1 MKPYTKYL
9 SKCLAA
15 FAGVVLLL
23 LVSNLLAFGGTFC
36 GMIAEDYGTFSPA
49 RMLDNISAQASPD
62 GIARAAAGQLRDAQI
77 WAVYLDETGKVLW
90 KENAPDEIPDSFSVP
105 DVAAFA
111 KGYLADYPVFI
122 RNTDGGMLVLGYP
135 KGSYT
140 KLPGNYLSTRSVR
153 MLPLFAAA
161 VLAFDLAAL
170 FSAYFYSR
178 RKIVRSTEPVIA
190 SIEMLGNGNP
200 AALTLR
206 GELAGVAESLNRA
219 SQVITRQNQARANWI
234 SGVSHD
240 IRTPLS
246 MIMGYAELIANDSAV
261 NGDIRKKAEII
272 GRQSVQIR
280 ELVQD
285 LNLVSQLEYEMQPI
299 HKATIRIASLV
310 RTYVADLLNG
320 GLPDQY
326 SIDVDISANAE
337 ITTFECDARLI
348 SRAINNLVQNSI
360 QHNPDGCDIM
370 LSLDCTEDSVILYV
384 ADNGIGLSA
393 EKIKELRE
401 RPHYIESTDDR
412 LDLRHGL
419 GHILVQQIVKAHNGT
434 MQVESENQKG
444 FKVMLIFPRR
454 PDNPC
459 M

>member
-62 GIARAAAGQLRDAQI
+62 GIARAAAGQLRDAQV
-77 WAVYLDETGKVLW
+77 WAVFMDETGKVLW

-111 KGYLADYPVFI
+111 KGYLADYPVFV

-140 KLPGNYLSTRSVR
+140 KLPGNYLSTRSMR

-161 VLAFDLAAL
+161 VLAFDFAAL
-170 FSAYFYSR
+170 FAAYFYSR
-178 RKIVRSTEPVIA
+178 RKIVRSTEPVIT
-190 SIEMLGNGNP
+190 SIEMLGNGKP

-285 LNLVSQLEYEMQPI
+285 LNLVSQLEYEMQPVQKTTV
-299 HKATIRIASLV
+299 HMAGLM
-310 RTYVADLLNG
+310 RTYAADLLNG
-320 GLPDQY
+320 GLPVQY
-326 SIDVDISANAE
+326 TVEVKISPAAE
-337 ITTFECDARLI
+337 TATASCDARLLT
-348 SRAINNLVQNSI
+348 RAVNNLVQNSI
-360 QHNPDGCDIM
+360 RHNPGGCGVA
-370 LSLDCTEDSVILYV
+370 LSLGCTADKVMLCV
-384 ADNGIGLSA
+384 ADNGTGLSA
-393 EKIKELRE
+393 DKQKELNE
-401 RPHYIESTDDR
+401 KPHYIESADDR

-419 GHILVQQIVKAHNGT
+419 GHVLVRQIVKAHNGT
-434 MQVESENQKG
+434 VRIESEEQKG
-444 FKVMLIFPRR
+444 CKVTLTLPKG
-454 PDNPC
+454 
-459 M
+459 

>member
-77 WAVYLDETGKVLW
+77 WAVYLDAAGKVLW

-135 KGSYT
+135 KGSYS

-161 VLAFDLAAL
+161 VLAFDLAVL

-190 SIEMLGNGNP
+190 SIEMLGNGKP

-299 HKATIRIASLV
+299 QKTTVHMAGLM
-310 RTYVADLLNG
+310 RTYAADLLNG
-320 GLPDQY
+320 GLPVQY
-326 SIDVDISANAE
+326 TVEVKISPAAE
-337 ITTFECDARLI
+337 TATASCDARLLT
-348 SRAINNLVQNSI
+348 RAVNNLVQNSI
-360 QHNPDGCDIM
+360 RHNPGGCDVVLGLGCTADKVM
-370 LSLDCTEDSVILYV
+370 LCV

-393 EKIKELRE
+393 DKQKELNE
-401 RPHYIESTDDR
+401 KPHYIESADDR

-419 GHILVQQIVKAHNGT
+419 GHVLVRQIVKAHNGT
-434 MQVESENQKG
+434 AQIESEEQKG
-444 FKVMLIFPRR
+444 CKVTLTLPRG
-454 PDNPC
+454 
-459 M
+459 

>member
-285 LNLVSQLEYEMQPI
+285 LNLVSQLEYEMQPVQKTTV
-299 HKATIRIASLV
+299 HMAGLM
-310 RTYVADLLNG
+310 RTYAADLLNG
-320 GLPDQY
+320 GLPVQY
-326 SIDVDISANAE
+326 TVEVKISPAAE
-337 ITTFECDARLI
+337 TATASCDARLLT
-348 SRAINNLVQNSI
+348 RAVNNLVQNSI
-360 QHNPDGCDIM
+360 RHNPGGCDVVLGLGCTADKVM
-370 LSLDCTEDSVILYV
+370 LCVT
-384 ADNGIGLSA
+384 DNGIGLSA
-393 EKIKELRE
+393 GKQKELNE
-401 RPHYIESTDDR
+401 KPHYIESADDR

-419 GHILVQQIVKAHNGT
+419 GHVLVRQIVKAHNGT
-434 MQVESENQKG
+434 VRIESEEQKG
-444 FKVMLIFPRR
+444 CKVTLTLPRG
-454 PDNPC
+454 
-459 M
+459 